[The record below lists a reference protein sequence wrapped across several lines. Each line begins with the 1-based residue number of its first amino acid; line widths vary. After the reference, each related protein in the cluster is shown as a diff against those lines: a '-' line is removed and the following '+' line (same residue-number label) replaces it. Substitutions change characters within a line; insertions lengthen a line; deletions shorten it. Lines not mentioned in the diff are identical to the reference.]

1 MFGGTDL
8 YTSDEAVKK
17 AFLKLECANERP
29 FGFGTARVEFM
40 QDIMREVENGEALF
54 GDISLLLRDR
64 QVQEG
69 FKELADLEKRLFKD
83 PTHSKIYLRDMLDMA
98 RETFLKTISDA
109 VEAGVGRGVPRQSPL
124 KGKAVRAQV
133 KKSAG
138 VPVVV
143 AQLLDDHEYQF
154 VDRSTIVVVPV
165 LTDKDFNDWK
175 KGLLSPARAGPAP
188 AVDKGVEPVVEQEE
202 AEAPEPVV
210 EQEEAEA
217 QEPVVEQEQAEAQEP
232 APASAGKSKRKR
244 ARKNNKAH
252 PAAAP
257 VEQEEEAEAPEPV
270 VEQEEAEAPE
280 PAPASAG
287 KSKRK
292 RARKNNKAPPAAAP
306 VEQEEAQAPEP
317 VVEQAGAAAANDE
330 DDNDDVIIMDDVI
343 VLD

>member
-188 AVDKGVEPVVEQEE
+188 AADKGVEPVVEQEE

-217 QEPVVEQEQAEAQEP
+217 Q
-232 APASAGKSKRKR
+232 
-244 ARKNNKAH
+244 
-252 PAAAP
+252 
-257 VEQEEEAEAPEPV
+257 
-270 VEQEEAEAPE
+270 E

-306 VEQEEAQAPEP
+306 VEQEEAEAPEP
-317 VVEQAGAAAANDE
+317 VVEQAGAAAANDDE
-330 DDNDDVIIMDDVI
+330 DVIIMDDVI